1 MNRTLKIAKDGS
13 LYEFQE
19 EQIIQVTETQGQ
31 IQRLI
36 QTLQFT
42 SAETFEV
49 IPDEDIGSRGAV
61 EPRSA
66 TRTINEEGI
75 KLIKSFEGLHDLKQ
89 GSNGTYVES
98 YLDPVD
104 IWTIGW
110 GFTEGVYEGMTMTI
124 PEAEARLKKEM
135 KKYEI
140 SVLDGV
146 KVDINDNQFSA
157 LVSFCYNVGAR
168 ALFESTLLRLLNQGK
183 YQEAADQF
191 LRWDKA
197 GIGQVLP
204 GLSRRRRAERSLFL
218 SQPWDGEKIPETQRV
233 LRLSE
238 PGQPLMQGQDI
249 EQLQKALVNAG
260 FNLQPDGI
268 FGGQTQQAVKQFQQQ
283 QHLTVDGI
291 AGAETLKKLGL

>member
-13 LYEFQE
+13 IYEFQE
-19 EQIIQVTETQGQ
+19 EQIIQVTETQGH
-31 IQRLI
+31 IQLLI
-36 QTLQFT
+36 ETLQFT

-66 TRTINEEGI
+66 TRKINAEGI
-75 KLIKSFEGLHDLKQ
+75 KLIKSFEGLHELKQ
-89 GSNGTYVES
+89 GSNGAYVEA

-168 ALFESTLLRLLNQGK
+168 ALFESTLLKLLNQGK
-183 YQEAADQF
+183 YKEAADQF

-197 GIGQVLP
+197 GGQVLA

-218 SQPWDGEKIPETQRV
+218 SESWEIKRV

-238 PGQPLMQGQDI
+238 PGQPLMQGQDV

-268 FGGQTQQAVKQFQQQ
+268 FGGQTQQAIKQFQQQ
-283 QHLTVDGI
+283 NNLTVDGI

>member
-1 MNRTLKIAKDGS
+1 MNRTLKITKDGS
-13 LYEFQE
+13 IYEFQE

-31 IQRLI
+31 IQQLI

-42 SAETFEV
+42 SAETFEM
-49 IPDEDIGSRGAV
+49 IPDEDIGSRGVV

-66 TRTINEEGI
+66 TRKINAEGI

-89 GSNGTYVES
+89 NSNGAYVEA
-98 YLDPVD
+98 YRDPVN

-124 PEAEARLKKEM
+124 PEAEARLKKELE
-135 KKYEI
+135 KYEI

-146 KVDINDNQFSA
+146 KVDINDHQFSA

-168 ALFESTLLRLLNQGK
+168 ALFESTLLKLLNQGK

-197 GIGQVLP
+197 GGQVLP

-218 SQPWDGEKIPETQRV
+218 SEPWELKRV

-238 PGQPLMQGQDI
+238 PGQPLIQGQDV

-268 FGGQTQQAVKQFQQQ
+268 FGGKTEQAVKQFQQQ
-283 QHLTVDGI
+283 NHLTVDGI
-291 AGAETLKKLGL
+291 AGSETLKKLGL

>member
-13 LYEFQE
+13 IYEFQE

-42 SAETFEV
+42 SAETFEI
-49 IPDEDIGSRGAV
+49 IPDQDIGSRGIV

-66 TRTINEEGI
+66 TRKINEEGI

-98 YLDPVD
+98 YRDPVD

-124 PEAEARLKKEM
+124 PEAEARLKKELE
-135 KKYEI
+135 KYEI

-168 ALFESTLLRLLNQGK
+168 ALFESTLLKLLNQGK

-197 GIGQVLP
+197 GGQVLP

-218 SQPWDGEKIPETQRV
+218 SEPWEPKQV

-238 PGQPLMQGQDI
+238 PGQPLMQGQDV

-268 FGGQTQQAVKQFQQQ
+268 FGGQTEQAVKQFQQQ
-283 QHLTVDGI
+283 NHLTVDGI
-291 AGAETLKKLGL
+291 AGTETLKKLGLSIDN

>member
-13 LYEFQE
+13 IYEFQE
-19 EQIIQVTETQGQ
+19 EQIIQVTETQGH
-31 IQRLI
+31 IQLLI
-36 QTLQFT
+36 ETLQFT

-66 TRTINEEGI
+66 TRKINAEGI
-75 KLIKSFEGLHDLKQ
+75 KLIKSFEGLHELKQ
-89 GSNGTYVES
+89 GSNCAYVEA

-168 ALFESTLLRLLNQGK
+168 ALFESTLLKLLNQGK
-183 YQEAADQF
+183 YKEAADQF

-197 GIGQVLP
+197 GGQVLA

-218 SQPWDGEKIPETQRV
+218 SESWEIKRV

-238 PGQPLMQGQDI
+238 PGQPLMQGQDV

-268 FGGQTQQAVKQFQQQ
+268 FGGQTQQAIKQFQQQ
-283 QHLTVDGI
+283 NNLTVDGI

>member
-13 LYEFQE
+13 IYEFQE

-42 SAETFEV
+42 SAETFEM
-49 IPDEDIGSRGAV
+49 IPDQDIGSRGAV

-66 TRTINEEGI
+66 TRKINAEGI

-98 YLDPVD
+98 YRDPVD

-124 PEAEARLKKEM
+124 PEAEARLKKELG
-135 KKYEI
+135 KYEI

-168 ALFESTLLRLLNQGK
+168 ALFESTLLRLLNQEK

-197 GIGQVLP
+197 GGQVLP
-204 GLSRRRRAERSLFL
+204 GLSRRRRAERCLFL
-218 SQPWDGEKIPETQRV
+218 SQSWESAKTWEPKQV

-238 PGQPLMQGQDI
+238 PGQPLMQGQDV

-283 QHLTVDGI
+283 NNLTVDGI
-291 AGAETLKKLGL
+291 AGSETLKKLGL

>member
-1 MNRTLKIAKDGS
+1 MSRTLKIAKDGS
-13 LYEFQE
+13 IYEFQE

-31 IQRLI
+31 IQLLI

-66 TRTINEEGI
+66 TRKINEEGI

-89 GSNGTYVES
+89 NSNGTYVEA

-124 PEAEARLKKEM
+124 PEAEARLKKELG
-135 KKYEI
+135 KYEI

-168 ALFESTLLRLLNQGK
+168 ALFESTLLKLLNQGK
-183 YQEAADQF
+183 YKEAADQF

-197 GIGQVLP
+197 GGQVLA

-218 SQPWDGEKIPETQRV
+218 SESWEIKRV

-238 PGQPLMQGQDI
+238 PGQPLMQGQDV

-268 FGGQTQQAVKQFQQQ
+268 FGGQTEKALKQFQQQ
-283 QHLTVDGI
+283 NNLTVDGI

>member
-1 MNRTLKIAKDGS
+1 MSRMLKITQDGRI
-13 LYEFQE
+13 YEFQE
-19 EQIIQVTETQGQ
+19 EQIIQVTETQKQ
-31 IQRLI
+31 IQLLI
-36 QTLQFT
+36 KTLQFT

-49 IPDEDIGSRGAV
+49 IPEEDIGSRGAV

-66 TRTINEEGI
+66 TRKINAEGI
-75 KLIKSFEGLHDLKQ
+75 KLIKSFEGLHKLKQ
-89 GSNGTYVES
+89 GSNGAYVEA

-124 PEAEARLKKEM
+124 PEAEERLKQELG
-135 KKYEI
+135 KYEI
-140 SVLDGV
+140 PVLDGV
-146 KVDINDNQFSA
+146 KVDLNDNQFSA
-157 LVSFCYNVGAR
+157 LVSFCYNVGPR

-197 GIGQVLP
+197 GGQVLP

-218 SQPWDGEKIPETQRV
+218 SEPWESAKTWEPKQV

-238 PGQPLMQGQDI
+238 SGQPLMQGQEV
-249 EQLQKALVNAG
+249 EQLQKALVKAG

-268 FGGQTQQAVKQFQQQ
+268 LGEQTEQIIKQFQQQ
-283 QHLTVDGI
+283 NNLTVDGI